1 MPLKGHKKEA
11 SMDFKVA
18 GISLYY
24 IINWFFI
31 YSFLGWVWESCYVS
45 VKSKKPVNRGFIN
58 GPFCTIYGFG
68 AVSVYLIL
76 KDFDQNLL
84 VLYIG
89 GVVVATVLEYITGWL
104 METIFHTSWWD
115 YSKKKCNLH
124 GYICLGSSLAWGV
137 FTVLLFEVFHS
148 CVEWLTNLYPVS
160 IGKIAVSVVAVLYS
174 ADFVTSAVAAF
185 GISKKLA
192 KLEDMMEELTAYL
205 QTTKLYETK
214 EEISDRLEEIR
225 AFNLAEAAE
234 KIGTKKA
241 EFSKLL
247 EERFSLSENYL
258 EKKAELERR
267 MDEFSEK
274 YLSARKKSNIVGKRM
289 IHAYPGLR
297 AEFRRY
303 KERKA
308 KKH

>member
-1 MPLKGHKKEA
+1 
-11 SMDFKVA
+11 MDFKVA

-104 METIFHTSWWD
+104 METIFHTRWWD

-137 FTVLLFEVFHS
+137 FTVLLFEVFHPF
-148 CVEWLTNLYPVS
+148 VEWLTNLYPVS

-214 EEISDRLEEIR
+214 EEISDRLKKSELSTWPR
-225 AFNLAEAAE
+225 LRKKSVQRKRSSQNCWRSAFLFLKTIWKRKRSLRDVWMNSQKNTYLQG
-234 KIGTKKA
+234 KNPT
-241 EFSKLL
+241 
-247 EERFSLSENYL
+247 LSEN
-258 EKKAELERR
+258 
-267 MDEFSEK
+267 
-274 YLSARKKSNIVGKRM
+274 V
-289 IHAYPGLR
+289 
-297 AEFRRY
+297 
-303 KERKA
+303 
-308 KKH
+308 

>member
-45 VKSKKPVNRGFIN
+45 VKSKKLVNRGFIN

-89 GVVVATVLEYITGWL
+89 GVLVATVLEYITGWL
-104 METIFHTSWWD
+104 METIFHTRWWD

-137 FTVLLFEVFHS
+137 FTVLLFEVFHPF
-148 CVEWLTNLYPVS
+148 VEWLTNLYPVS

-174 ADFVTSAVAAF
+174 ADFVASAVAAF
-185 GISKKLA
+185 GISKRFA

-267 MDEFSEK
+267 MDEFSKK

>member
-1 MPLKGHKKEA
+1 
-11 SMDFKVA
+11 MDFKVA

-104 METIFHTSWWD
+104 METIFHTRWWD
-115 YSKKKCNLH
+115 DSNNTCPLH

-137 FTVLLFEVFHS
+137 FTVLLFEVVHTF
-148 CVEWLTNLYPVS
+148 VEWLTNLYPVS

>member
-1 MPLKGHKKEA
+1 M
-11 SMDFKVA
+11 
-18 GISLYY
+18 
-24 IINWFFI
+24 
-31 YSFLGWVWESCYVS
+31 
-45 VKSKKPVNRGFIN
+45 
-58 GPFCTIYGFG
+58 
-68 AVSVYLIL
+68 
-76 KDFDQNLL
+76 
-84 VLYIG
+84 
-89 GVVVATVLEYITGWL
+89 
-104 METIFHTSWWD
+104 
-115 YSKKKCNLH
+115 H

-137 FTVLLFEVFHS
+137 FTVLLFEVFHPF
-148 CVEWLTNLYPVS
+148 VEWLTNLYPVS

>member
-1 MPLKGHKKEA
+1 
-11 SMDFKVA
+11 MDFKVA

-104 METIFHTSWWD
+104 METIFHTRWWD

-137 FTVLLFEVFHS
+137 FTVLLFEVFHPF
-148 CVEWLTNLYPVS
+148 VEWLTNLYPVS

-214 EEISDRLEEIR
+214 EEIR

>member
-1 MPLKGHKKEA
+1 
-11 SMDFKVA
+11 MDITIA

-24 IINWFFI
+24 IISWFFI
-31 YSFLGWVWESCYVS
+31 YSFLGWVWESAYVS
-45 VKSKKPVNRGFIN
+45 VKKGKPVNRGFIN
-58 GPFCTIYGFG
+58 GPLCTIYGAG

-76 KDFDQNLL
+76 KPFDGNLL
-84 VLYIG
+84 ILYAG
-89 GVVVATVLEYITGWL
+89 GVVTATLLELVTGWL
-104 METIFHTSWWD
+104 MEKIFHTRWWD

-137 FTVLLFEVFHS
+137 FTVLLFEVFHPF
-148 CVEWLTNLYPVS
+148 VEWLTNLYPVS